1 MPEAGV
7 SLPVRL
13 YRCYPMS
20 ADSAAPARKPLGLIF
35 LTTLLDLLGLTLIIP
50 ILAPL
55 LVESDV
61 VLAAGVDK
69 ETRNLLFGLMVAT
82 FPAFQFIGAPLLG
95 AFSDRVGRKRVL
107 YLTISGSLLSYL
119 ITAFGITQG
128 DIVLI
133 FLGRAVQGFSAG
145 NLSVIYSAI
154 ADISSPNEKAR
165 NFGLVGA
172 AFGIGFV
179 IGPLVGGILSD
190 PSYVSWFGFATPFWV
205 SAGLVGIN
213 LLLVWA
219 IFPETL
225 REPNYDTRITPW
237 RGFENLAKAATNPHL
252 RSIFGVVFLFTFGF
266 TFFTQMIQLF
276 LIERFSF
283 NQSDIGELFGYVG
296 VLLALTQGLI
306 VRYLS
311 KKISPAPVL
320 RITILTLSAS
330 FLLLLIPDQTL
341 GIYLMMPFI
350 VVSNGIANPNL
361 ASTVSNLAPPHLQ
374 GETLGMQQSV
384 QSLAQV
390 VPPIAG
396 GVIVSYSIT
405 SPMWLASLAV
415 FLAWALFVHQFGW
428 RGTVQTAD

>member
-1 MPEAGV
+1 MAV
-7 SLPVRL
+7 
-13 YRCYPMS
+13 
-20 ADSAAPARKPLGLIF
+20 DSTASARKPLGLIF

-55 LVESDV
+55 LIESEL
-61 VLAAGVDK
+61 VLGPGVDK
-69 ETRNLLFGLMVAT
+69 ETRNLLFGLVVAT
-82 FPAFQFIGAPLLG
+82 FPALQFMGAPLLG
-95 AFSDRVGRKRVL
+95 ALSDRVGRKRVL
-107 YLTISGSLLSYL
+107 YLTISGSLISYL
-119 ITAFGITQG
+119 ITAIGITRG
-128 DIVLI
+128 DIVLL

-154 ADISSPNEKAR
+154 ADISSKDEKAR

-190 PSYVSWFGFATPFWV
+190 SNYVSWFSFATPFWV

-225 REPNYDTRITPW
+225 KEPNLNARITPW
-237 RGFENLAKAATNPHL
+237 RGFENLARAATNPQL

-283 NQSDIGELFGYVG
+283 NQSDIGKLFGYVG

-311 KKISPAPVL
+311 RRVSPAPVL
-320 RITILTLSAS
+320 RITVLILAGS
-330 FLLLLIPDQTL
+330 FLLLLIPDSTL

-361 ASTVSNLAPPHLQ
+361 ASTVSNLAPAHLQ

-384 QSLAQV
+384 QSLAQI

-405 SPMWLASLAV
+405 SPMWLASMAV
-415 FLAWALFVHQFGW
+415 LLAWLLFVWQFGW
-428 RGTVQTAD
+428 RGVINPPT